1 MSMGAAWKARRV
13 IDNVRNILAIELMCA
28 AQGLDYRKP
37 LKPGRGAMTGYNR
50 VRELVSPLE
59 NDRVLTPDIEI
70 LSAAIAQGKFSGALN
85 D

>member
-1 MSMGAAWKARRV
+1 
-13 IDNVRNILAIELMCA
+13 
-28 AQGLDYRKP
+28 
-37 LKPGRGAMTGYNR
+37 MTGYDR